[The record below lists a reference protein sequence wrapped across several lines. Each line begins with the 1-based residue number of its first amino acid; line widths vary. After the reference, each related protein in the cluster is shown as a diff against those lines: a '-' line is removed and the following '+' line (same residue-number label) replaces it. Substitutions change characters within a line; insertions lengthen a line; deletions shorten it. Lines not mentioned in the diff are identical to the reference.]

1 MSEQRPEASPDMPE
15 FYRRYITL
23 FPNCELALENLASLN
38 VESWL
43 KKHPDLSITQPYGPG
58 KWNVLQILRHLLDA
72 ERVFQFRALWIARG
86 SAEALP
92 GYDQDA
98 WAGHYSGL
106 TEAHHLPGLLEEYRA
121 VRHSSL
127 LLARTFSAED
137 WARKG
142 SANGITMTP
151 AFLYQCMAGHES
163 HHIAVL
169 EAHLPTLLSP

>member
-1 MSEQRPEASPDMPE
+1 MFEAAPDIPD
-15 FYRRYITL
+15 FYRRYVTL
-23 FPNCELALENLASLN
+23 FPDRERALQSLASLN
-38 VESWL
+38 FELWL
-43 KKHPDLSITQPYGPG
+43 QKYPDLNVVRPYAPG

-98 WAGHYSGL
+98 WAGHSYHL
-106 TEAHHLPGLLEEYRA
+106 NEKEYLPGLLQEYRI

-137 WARKG
+137 WTRKG
-142 SANGITMTP
+142 TANGISMTP

-163 HHIAVL
+163 HHMAVL
-169 EAHLPTLLSP
+169 DVHLPTLLSP

>member
-1 MSEQRPEASPDMPE
+1 MSEQRPEAPPNLPD
-15 FYRRYITL
+15 FYRRYTAL
-23 FPNCELALENLASLN
+23 FPDSELALQSLASLN
-38 VESWL
+38 FEGWL
-43 KKHPDLSITQPYGPG
+43 HEHPDISITKPYGPG
-58 KWNVLQILRHLLDA
+58 KWNVLQVLRHLLDA

-98 WAGHYSGL
+98 WAGHSYHL
-106 TEAHHLPGLLEEYRA
+106 NEKEYLPGLLQEYRI

-137 WARKG
+137 WTRKG
-142 SANGITMTP
+142 TANGISMTP

-169 EAHLPTLLSP
+169 EAQLSALLSP